1 MRVAPRD
8 EIWSRGGV
16 PVEDLPD
23 PFAPERP
30 RQEPELR
37 PEQSSV
43 QEEAPKPRRR
53 WPLVLY
59 SIAALIF
66 VTLIWLVL
74 TAPLSRALEPL
85 ADPALL
91 ILSDD
96 GHPIARR
103 GAIKEAP
110 VDVAQLN
117 PLTSAAFVAIED
129 RRFYRHWGIDPR
141 GMGRAMVA
149 NLRGGGVRQGG
160 STITQQL
167 AKTSFLSGDRT
178 IKRKAQEIIIAFWL
192 EAWLTKQEILSR
204 YLSSVYFGDGV
215 YGLRAA
221 AHHYFNR
228 DPERLTLAQ
237 SAMLA
242 GMVQAPSRLAPTQH
256 LAAAQKRSKL
266 VLAAMADTGVISG
279 PRARS
284 TISARPVALTSKVP
298 AGTYFADWVTP
309 YAQKAF
315 DSEFGEVKVR
325 TTLDAT
331 LQRMAIR
338 AVGNARIGDAQAALV
353 AMRPDGRV
361 VAMVGGSSYKDSPF
375 NRVTQARRQPGSAF
389 KLFVY
394 LAAMRSGWTPDS
406 MIEDRP
412 ITIGG
417 WTPVNSDGVYRGR
430 ITLREAFARSSNAA
444 TVRLSQEIGRENVIR
459 AARDLGITT
468 PLPDKPSLA
477 LGTAG
482 VSLLELTSAYAAV
495 ASGHYPI
502 VARGLPEGQP
512 VEGLTAFFRRDGGL
526 DPQRDR
532 APMLDLLY
540 AAANNGTGR
549 RAALAIPT
557 FGKTGTT
564 QENRD
569 ALFIGFAGNLVVG
582 VWVGRDDN
590 KSLGRISGGTVPAE
604 IWRNFMTS
612 ALAVDRQRGPDLP
625 AEFRL
630 PQRPP
635 EPERRPDLQSPLP
648 PEWSDGT
655 KELRQ
660 VRDALQ
666 ELLGDR

>member
-1 MRVAPRD
+1 MDRD
-8 EIWSRGGV
+8 GIWSRGGV
-16 PVEDLPD
+16 PVEELPD
-23 PFAPERP
+23 PLAPEP
-30 RQEPELR
+30 QPQPEA
-37 PEQSSV
+37 QT
-43 QEEAPKPRRR
+43 EEAEEPRKRR
-53 WPLVLY
+53 WPIYFY
-59 SIAALIF
+59 SISALIL
-66 VTLIWLVL
+66 VTIVWLVI

-85 ADPALL
+85 PDPALL

-110 VDVAQLN
+110 VDVTRLDPQT
-117 PLTSAAFVAIED
+117 PAAFVAIED

-141 GMGRAMVA
+141 GIARAMFA
-149 NLRGGGVRQGG
+149 DLRGGGVRQGG

-178 IKRKAQEIIIAFWL
+178 IKRKAQEVIIAFWL
-192 EAWLTKQEILSR
+192 EAWLTKQQILSR

-228 DPERLTLAQ
+228 DPENLSLAQ

-242 GMVQAPSRLAPTQH
+242 GMVQAPSRLAPTH
-256 LAAAQKRSKL
+256 NLAGAQERSEL
-266 VLAAMADTGVISG
+266 VLQAMADTGAISRS
-279 PRARS
+279 RAAS
-284 TISARPVALTSKVP
+284 TRPARPAVRVSKVP
-298 AGTYFADWVTP
+298 TGSYFADWVTP
-309 YAQKAF
+309 YAQQAQAP
-315 DSEFGEVKVR
+315 DFGEVKVR
-325 TTLDAT
+325 TTLNRT
-331 LQRMAIR
+331 LQRIAER
-338 AVGNARIGDAQAALV
+338 AVRSAPAGAQAALV

-361 VAMVGGSSYKDSPF
+361 VAMVGGRSYGQSPF

-394 LAAMRSGWTPDS
+394 LAALRSGWIPDS

-417 WTPVNSDGVYRGR
+417 WTPVNSDRIYRGD
-430 ITLREAFARSSNAA
+430 ISLREAFARSSNAA
-444 TVRLSQEIGRENVIR
+444 TVRLSEDIGRNNVIR
-459 AARDLGITT
+459 AARDLGIST
-468 PLPDKPSLA
+468 PLPNKPSIA
-477 LGTAG
+477 LGSAG

-495 ASGHYPI
+495 ADGGFPV
-502 VARGLPEGQP
+502 VARGLPQLPAE
-512 VEGLTAFFRRDGGL
+512 EGLSGFFKRDGSL
-526 DPQRDR
+526 DPRRDR

-569 ALFIGFAGNLVVG
+569 ALFIGFAGDLVVG

-590 KSLGRISGGTVPAE
+590 QSLGKVSGGTVPAQ

-612 ALAVDRQRGPDLP
+612 ALAVDHSRGPRLP
-625 AEFRL
+625 AQFGA
-630 PQRPP
+630 PRP
-635 EPERRPDLQSPLP
+635 EQDRRLQSPLP
-648 PEWSDGT
+648 PEWSNAT
-655 KELRQ
+655 KPLRDI
-660 VRDALQ
+660 VRQLQ
-666 ELLGDR
+666 EIFDDSKR

>member
-1 MRVAPRD
+1 MKLAEND
-8 EIWSRGGV
+8 TIWTRQGL
-16 PVEDLPD
+16 PVEELPD
-23 PFAPERP
+23 PFAPPQHPEEQ
-30 RQEPELR
+30 QEQQP
-37 PEQSSV
+37 
-43 QEEAPKPRRR
+43 PKRRR

-59 SIAALIF
+59 SLAGLLF
-66 VTLIWLVL
+66 VTIIWLVI

-85 ADPALL
+85 PDPALL
-91 ILSDD
+91 LQSDD
-96 GHPIARR
+96 GRAIALR

-110 VDVAQLN
+110 VDVTRLN
-117 PLTSAAFVAIED
+117 PVTPAAFVSIED

-141 GMGRAMVA
+141 GIGRALMA
-149 NLRGGGVRQGG
+149 DMRGGGVRQGG

-178 IKRKAQEIIIAFWL
+178 IKRKAQEVIIAFWL

-221 AHHYFNR
+221 AHHYFHR
-228 DPERLTLAQ
+228 DPERLNLAQ

-242 GMVQAPSRLAPTQH
+242 GLVQAPSRLAPTQH

-266 VLAAMADTGVISG
+266 VLAAMADTGAISAA
-279 PRARS
+279 RANS
-284 TISARPVALTSKVP
+284 TSLARPVAQEARLP
-298 AGTYFADWVTP
+298 AGTYFADWVAP
-309 YAQKAF
+309 SAARAF
-315 DSEFGEVKVR
+315 ESDFGQVKVR
-325 TTLDAT
+325 TTLDRN
-331 LQRMAIR
+331 LQRLAARAIGR
-338 AVGNARIGDAQAALV
+338 ANIGDAQAALV

-361 VAMVGGSSYKDSPF
+361 VAMVGGKNYSDSPF

-394 LAAMRSGWTPDS
+394 LSALRAGWTPDS
-406 MIEDRP
+406 MIEDEP

-417 WTPVNSDGVYRGR
+417 WTPVNSDRVYRGR

-444 TVRLSQEIGRENVIR
+444 TVRLSQEVGRANVIR

-468 PLPDKPSLA
+468 PLPDKPSIA

-495 ASGHYPI
+495 ASGQYP
-502 VARGLPEGQP
+502 VLARGLPEEQP
-512 VEGLTAFFRRDGGL
+512 PEGLAAFFRSAGTL
-526 DPQRDR
+526 DRQRDR
-532 APMLDLLY
+532 VPMLDLLY

-549 RAALAIPT
+549 RAALSVPT

-590 KSLGRISGGTVPAE
+590 KSLGKISGGTVPAE
-604 IWRNFMTS
+604 IWRSFMSS
-612 ALAVDRQRGPDLP
+612 ALAVDRERGPSLP
-625 AEFRL
+625 GEFR
-630 PQRPP
+630 RP
-635 EPERRPDLQSPLP
+635 EPEKRPENKSPLP
-648 PEWSDGT
+648 PEWSDAARP
-655 KELRQ
+655 LRDIAERLKQ
-660 VRDALQ
+660 LIGER
-666 ELLGDR
+666 